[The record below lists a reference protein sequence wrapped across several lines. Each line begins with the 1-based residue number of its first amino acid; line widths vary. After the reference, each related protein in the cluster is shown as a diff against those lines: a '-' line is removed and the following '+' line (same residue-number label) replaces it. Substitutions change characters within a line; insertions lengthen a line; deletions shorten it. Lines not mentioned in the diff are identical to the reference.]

1 MLSPFLK
8 RFPSLLAI
16 SLLVSTTTFCVG
28 DNIDD
33 VVEEKISEFGLRGVA
48 ITVFDNNV
56 MAEPITRGYGQVSS
70 AESSS
75 AVTPDTAFM
84 IASVSKPFVA
94 SAVAV
99 MVDRGMISVDDD
111 VCDVIPENISR
122 EACRNPK
129 FPDQEITWRML
140 MTHRS
145 SMMRSLPWVENEAG
159 DWISPSSG
167 PSNSFYTYFEDWGNP
182 TCPLDGVVDFY
193 RALLTDDPD
202 AETTVGAGVKLENG
216 EDLNW
221 YEVGMSEDG
230 IWDDYAPG
238 EEYQYSN
245 AAYGYLTA
253 LIELAT
259 DQPFPDFC
267 RENLFGP
274 LGMDTTAWF
283 LEDLP
288 AGTISA
294 VPVEITDNDSFE
306 DIGQYCYIDYGS
318 GSLRT
323 TANDLAKWGDA
334 MLEYGAPTLWSNDTG
349 KQVVD
354 CQDPDCEFG
363 HGWILLS
370 NDYKRKR
377 RRNLE
382 SKQRRNRKLESKKRQ
397 RRKLDEFDD
406 DDDFDDDFDD
416 DLATLMPSSQISFSD
431 SMEGSMEESIDEDED
446 DEYDEENEDED
457 DDDDDEYDDDDHE
470 DDDEDDHKWEE
481 EGIYRYDWTDGIMH
495 DGSDAGV
502 QTNMVILPKAG
513 VYVAVLLN
521 TNDDGYAAEELTE
534 AIMEA
539 ISPNFLN
546 GITVEFQ
553 MESSAQ
559 SWRSMLF
566 SSTLVTA
573 MALLISV
580 FF

>member
-1 MLSPFLK
+1 MLFSFLK
-8 RFPSLLAI
+8 RYQAFLAFSLLAI
-16 SLLVSTTTFCVG
+16 IPNFCIG
-28 DNIDD
+28 DDIDD
-33 VVEEKISEFGLRGVA
+33 VVEEMISELGLRGVA
-48 ITVFDNNV
+48 ITVFDNSV

-84 IASVSKPFVA
+84 IASISKPFVA

-99 MVDRGMISVDDD
+99 MVDRGMISIDDD
-111 VCDVIPENISR
+111 VCNMIPENISR

-145 SMMRSLPWVENEAG
+145 SMVRELPWVKNEAG

-167 PSNSFYTYFEDWGNP
+167 PSGSFYTDFEDWGNP

-193 RALLTDDPD
+193 RALLTNDPT
-202 AETTVGAGVKLENG
+202 AETTVGAGIKLENG

-221 YEVGMSEDG
+221 YEVGMSKDG

-259 DQPFPDFC
+259 DQSFPDFC
-267 RENLFGP
+267 RDNLFDP
-274 LGMDTTAWF
+274 LGMNTTEWF

-288 AGTISA
+288 AGTLSV
-294 VPVEITDNDSFE
+294 VPVETGDNGSFE
-306 DIGQYCYIDYGS
+306 DIGQFCYIDYGS

-334 MLEYGAPTLWSNDTG
+334 MLEYGAPTLWSSDTG
-349 KQVVD
+349 KEIVD

-363 HGWILLS
+363 YGWILIS
-370 NDYKRKR
+370 NESKRKR

-382 SKQRRNRKLESKKRQ
+382 SRQRRGRKLESKQRQ
-397 RRKLDEFDD
+397 RRKLDEVD
-406 DDDFDDDFDD
+406 DDDF
-416 DLATLMPSSQISFSD
+416 ATLHPSSQISFSD
-431 SMEGSMEESIDEDED
+431 SMEDSFSLSSSS
-446 DEYDEENEDED
+446 NEGD
-457 DDDDDEYDDDDHE
+457 DDVDDDVDDS
-470 DDDEDDHKWEE
+470 WE

-502 QTNMVILPKAG
+502 QTNLVILPKAG

-521 TNDDGYAAEELTE
+521 TNDDKYAAEELTE
-534 AIMEA
+534 AIIEA
-539 ISPNFLN
+539 ISPNRLN
-546 GITVEFQ
+546 GIAVEFQ
-553 MESSAQ
+553 MNSSAQ
-559 SWRSMLF
+559 SLDSMLF
-566 SSTLVTA
+566 SSMLVAATTL
-573 MALLISV
+573 L
-580 FF
+580 FFGIF